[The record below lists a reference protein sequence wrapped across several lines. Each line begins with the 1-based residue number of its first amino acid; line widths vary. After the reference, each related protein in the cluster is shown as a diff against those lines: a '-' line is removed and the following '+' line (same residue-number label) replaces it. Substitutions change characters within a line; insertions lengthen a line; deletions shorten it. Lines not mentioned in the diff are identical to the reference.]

1 MADYQIRR
9 CERQLEGGIYPETH
23 KALSTTD
30 SCVFVDDPKRL
41 VFPIHFSGGGPGEAL
56 VAVGDT
62 VFQGTPI
69 IKCQSGITHVAS
81 RSGKVIE
88 ITDHAITHPSA
99 TKSASIIIEPNGL
112 KDQDYLDPLVWP
124 FDADTLRN
132 RAIEAGILGLG
143 GAGFP
148 SFKKWSDGTQ
158 TLIINGA
165 ECEPYLTAD
174 DTLMRVD
181 THSMIR
187 GACMLSQSLDI
198 KTIIIGI
205 EDNKPEALEA
215 IESALKDSRSDCF
228 FDIVLLDT
236 KYPSGSER
244 HLIWL
249 TLGIEVPTGSRAI
262 ESGVIVHNPGTLA
275 ALSRAIDGKPI
286 TDRIVTLTGEAL
298 TTPQNVIV
306 PIGTPISHLIEA
318 ADTNPDSLASIA
330 IGGPMMGY
338 PVTDFTAGITK
349 TTNCL
354 LAREI
359 EVPPESP
366 CIRCGACATVCPVR
380 LQPQQMVFAL
390 KGGSLDRAVHE
401 GLTDCIECAA
411 CNAVCPS
418 HIPLAEWFRLG
429 RFEARDKA
437 NDQRLAAE
445 ARERFEA
452 RNLRLERIAL
462 EKEAKR
468 AARQAK
474 TADALEK
481 ARKARKESA

>member
-9 CERQLEGGIYPETH
+9 CDRQLEGGIHPETH
-23 KALSTTD
+23 KGLSTTD
-30 SCVFVDDPKRL
+30 SCVLIEDPNRL
-41 VFPIHFSGGGPGEAL
+41 IFPIHFSGGGPGEAL
-56 VAVGDT
+56 VAVADT
-62 VFQGTPI
+62 VSQGTPI
-69 IKCQSGITHVAS
+69 IKCRSGVTHVAS
-81 RSGKVIE
+81 RAGTVLD
-88 ITDHAITHPSA
+88 ITDHAIMHPSA
-99 TKSASIIIEPNGL
+99 NESASIIIEPSGL
-112 KDQDYLDPLVWP
+112 KNQNYLDPLVWP
-124 FDADTLRN
+124 FDGDTLRH

-148 SFKKWSDGTQ
+148 SFKKWADGTQ

-174 DTLMRVD
+174 DTLMRID

-215 IESALKDSRSDCF
+215 IESALKESRSDCF
-228 FDIVLLDT
+228 FDIVLLNT

-244 HLIWL
+244 HLVWL
-249 TLGIEVPTGSRAI
+249 TLGIEVPTGSRAV

-298 TTPQNVIV
+298 MAPQNVIV
-306 PIGTPISHLIEA
+306 PIGTPVSHLIEA
-318 ADTNPDSLASIA
+318 TDTNPRSLTSITV
-330 IGGPMMGY
+330 GGPMMGY
-338 PVTDFTAGITK
+338 PMTDFTAGITK

-354 LAREI
+354 LARE
-359 EVPPESP
+359 VDTPPESP

-390 KGGSLDRAVHE
+390 KGGSLDRAIHE

-411 CNAVCPS
+411 CNAICPS

-445 ARERFEA
+445 ARGRFEA
-452 RNLRLERIAL
+452 RNMRLERIAL
-462 EKEAKR
+462 EKEVKR

-474 TADALEK
+474 TADALKK

>member
-9 CERQLEGGIYPETH
+9 CERQLEGGIHPETQ

-30 SCVFVDDPKRL
+30 SCIFVGDPKRL

-56 VAVGDT
+56 VAVADI
-62 VFQGTPI
+62 VSQGTPI

-81 RSGKVIE
+81 RAGKVIDIIDHE
-88 ITDHAITHPSA
+88 IAHPAA
-99 TKSASIIIEPNGL
+99 TKSASIIIEPSGL
-112 KDQDYLDPLVWP
+112 EDQNYLDPLVWP

-148 SFKKWSDGTQ
+148 SFKKWSEGMQ

-165 ECEPYLTAD
+165 ECQPYLTTD
-174 DTLMRVD
+174 DTLMRID

-187 GACMLSQSLDI
+187 GASMLSQSLDI

-205 EDNKPEALEA
+205 EDNKPEVLEA
-215 IESALKDSRSDCF
+215 IESALKESCSDCF
-228 FDIVLLDT
+228 FDVVLLDT

-244 HLIWL
+244 HLVWL
-249 TLGIEVPTGSRAI
+249 TLGIEVPTGSHAV

-298 TTPQNVIV
+298 AAPQNIVV
-306 PIGTPISHLIEA
+306 PIGAPISHLIEA
-318 ADTNPDSLASIA
+318 TDTNPESLTSIT

-338 PVTDFTAGITK
+338 SVTNFTAGITK

-354 LAREI
+354 LAREVDI
-359 EVPPESP
+359 PPESP

-390 KGGSLDRAVHE
+390 KGGSLDRAIHE

-437 NDQRLAAE
+437 NDQRLAAK

-452 RNLRLERIAL
+452 RNMRLKRISL

-468 AARQAK
+468 AVRQAK

>member
-9 CERQLEGGIYPETH
+9 CERQLEGGIHLETH
-23 KALSTTD
+23 KGLSTTD

-41 VFPIHFSGGGPGEAL
+41 IFPIHFSGGGPGEAL
-56 VAVGDT
+56 VTVGDA
-62 VFQGTPI
+62 VSQGTPI
-69 IKCQSGITHVAS
+69 IKCQSGITHFAS
-81 RSGKVIE
+81 RAGTVID
-88 ITDHAITHPSA
+88 ITDHAVMHPSA
-99 TKSASIIIEPNGL
+99 IKSASIIIEPNGL
-112 KDQDYLDPLVWP
+112 EDQNYLDPLAWP
-124 FDADTLRN
+124 FDADTLRH
-132 RAIEAGILGLG
+132 RAFEAGILSLG

-148 SFKKWSDGTQ
+148 SFKNWSDGTQ

-174 DTLMRVD
+174 DTLMRID
-181 THSMIR
+181 TNSMIR

-215 IESALKDSRSDCF
+215 IESALKESRSDCY

-244 HLIWL
+244 HLVWL
-249 TLGIEVPTGSRAI
+249 TLGIEVPTGSRAV

-275 ALSRAIDGKPI
+275 ALSHAIDGKPI

-298 TTPQNVIV
+298 AAPQNIIV
-306 PIGTPISHLIEA
+306 PIGAPISHLIEA
-318 ADTNPDSLASIA
+318 TDTNPESLTSITV
-330 IGGPMMGY
+330 GGPMMGY
-338 PVTDFTAGITK
+338 SVTNFTAGITK

-354 LAREI
+354 LAREVDI
-359 EVPPESP
+359 KLESP

-390 KGGSLDRAVHE
+390 KGGSLDRAIHE

-445 ARERFEA
+445 ARGRFEA
-452 RNLRLERIAL
+452 RNMRLERIAL

-468 AARQAK
+468 TVRQAK

>member
-9 CERQLEGGIYPETH
+9 CERQLEGGIHPETQ
-23 KALSTTD
+23 KGLSTTD
-30 SCVFVDDPKRL
+30 SCIFVGDPKCL

-56 VAVGDT
+56 VAVADT
-62 VFQGTPI
+62 VSQGTPI
-69 IKCQSGITHVAS
+69 IKCQSGITHVSS
-81 RSGKVIE
+81 RAGKVID
-88 ITDHAITHPSA
+88 ITDHAITHPSV

-112 KDQDYLDPLVWP
+112 EDQNCLDPLVWP
-124 FDADTLRN
+124 FDADTLRS

-148 SFKKWSDGTQ
+148 SFKKWSDGMQ

-165 ECEPYLTAD
+165 ACEPYLTAE
-174 DTLMRVD
+174 DTLMRID

-187 GACMLSQSLDI
+187 GASVLSQSLDI

-205 EDNKPEALEA
+205 EDNKLEVLEA
-215 IESALKDSRSDCF
+215 IESALKESCSDCF
-228 FDIVLLDT
+228 FDVVLLDT

-244 HLIWL
+244 HLVWL
-249 TLGIEVPTGSRAI
+249 TLGIEVPTGSRAV

-298 TTPQNVIV
+298 AAPQNIIV
-306 PIGTPISHLIEA
+306 PIGAPISHLIEA
-318 ADTNPDSLASIA
+318 TDTNPKSLTSIT

-338 PVTDFTAGITK
+338 SVTNFTAGITK
-349 TTNCL
+349 TTNRL
-354 LAREI
+354 LAREVYI
-359 EVPPESP
+359 PPESP

-390 KGGSLDRAVHE
+390 KGGSLDRAIHE

-411 CNAVCPS
+411 CDAVCPS

-437 NDQRLAAE
+437 NDQRRAAK

-452 RNLRLERIAL
+452 RNMRLKRIGL

-468 AARQAK
+468 AVRQAK

>member
-1 MADYQIRR
+1 MAEYRIRH
-9 CERQLEGGIYPETH
+9 CERQLEGGIHPETH
-23 KALSTTD
+23 KDLST
-30 SCVFVDDPKRL
+30 SAPCVFIDDPKRL
-41 VFPIHFSGGGPGEAL
+41 VFPIHFSGGGPGESL
-56 VAVGDT
+56 VSIGDT
-62 VFQGTPI
+62 VSQGTPI
-69 IKCQSGITHVAS
+69 IKCRSGIIHVAS
-81 RSGKVIE
+81 RAGKVID
-88 ITDHAITHPSA
+88 ITDHAITHPSNDV
-99 TKSASIIIEPNGL
+99 SASIIIEPNGS
-112 KDQDYLDPLVWP
+112 KDQSYLEPLVWP
-124 FDADTLRN
+124 FDADTLRD

-158 TLIINGA
+158 TLIINAA

-174 DTLMRVD
+174 DTLMRID

-187 GACMLSQSLDI
+187 GACMLSQTLAI
-198 KTIIIGI
+198 KTIVIGI

-215 IESALKDSRSDCF
+215 IENALKESRSDCF

-236 KYPSGSER
+236 KYPSGSAR
-244 HLIWL
+244 QLVWL
-249 TLGIEVPTGSRAI
+249 TLGIEVPTGSRSV

-298 TTPQNVIV
+298 TTPKNVIA
-306 PIGTPISHLIEA
+306 PIGTPISYLIEA
-318 ADTNPDSLASIA
+318 TNTNPASLASITV
-330 IGGPMMGY
+330 GGPMMGY
-338 PVTDFTAGITK
+338 PVTDFDAGITK

-354 LAREI
+354 LAREVEI
-359 EVPPESP
+359 PPESP

-390 KGGSLDRAVHE
+390 KGGSLDRAIHE

-429 RFEARDKA
+429 RFEAREQA
-437 NDQRLAAE
+437 NEQRLATE

-452 RNLRLERIAL
+452 RNRRLERIAQ
-462 EKEAKR
+462 EQEAKR
-468 AARQAK
+468 AARKAK

-481 ARKARKESA
+481 ARRAREESA

>member
-9 CERQLEGGIYPETH
+9 CERQLEGGIHPETQ

-30 SCVFVDDPKRL
+30 SCIFVGDPKRL

-56 VAVGDT
+56 VAVADT
-62 VFQGTPI
+62 VSQGTPI

-81 RSGKVIE
+81 RAGKVIDIIDHE
-88 ITDHAITHPSA
+88 IAHPAA
-99 TKSASIIIEPNGL
+99 TKSASIIIEPSGL
-112 KDQDYLDPLVWP
+112 EDQNYLDPLVWP

-148 SFKKWSDGTQ
+148 SFKKWSDGMQ

-165 ECEPYLTAD
+165 ECEPYLTTD
-174 DTLMRVD
+174 DTLMRID

-187 GACMLSQSLDI
+187 GASMLSQSLDI

-205 EDNKPEALEA
+205 EDNKPEVLEA
-215 IESALKDSRSDCF
+215 IESALKESCSDCF
-228 FDIVLLDT
+228 FDVVLLDT

-244 HLIWL
+244 HLVWL
-249 TLGIEVPTGSRAI
+249 TLGIEVPTGSHAV

-298 TTPQNVIV
+298 AAPQNIVV
-306 PIGTPISHLIEA
+306 PIGAPISHLIEA
-318 ADTNPDSLASIA
+318 TDTKAESLTSIT

-338 PVTDFTAGITK
+338 SVTNFTAGITK

-354 LAREI
+354 LAREVDI
-359 EVPPESP
+359 PPESP

-390 KGGSLDRAVHE
+390 KGGSLDRAIHE

-437 NDQRLAAE
+437 NDQRLAAK

-452 RNLRLERIAL
+452 RNMRLKRIGL

-468 AARQAK
+468 AVRQAK

>member
-1 MADYQIRR
+1 MAEYQIRR
-9 CERQLEGGIYPETH
+9 CDRQLEGGIHPETH
-23 KALSTTD
+23 KDLSTAEP
-30 SCVFVDDPKRL
+30 CVFVDDPKRL

-62 VFQGTPI
+62 VSQGTPI
-69 IKCQSGITHVAS
+69 IKCQSGIIHVAS
-81 RSGKVIE
+81 RAGTVID

-99 TKSASIIIEPNGL
+99 NQSASIIIEPSGL
-112 KDQDYLDPLVWP
+112 KEQSYLDPLVWP
-124 FDADTLRN
+124 FDADTLRD

-158 TLIINGA
+158 TLIINAA

-174 DTLMRVD
+174 DTLMRID

-187 GACMLSQSLDI
+187 GACMLSRTLDI
-198 KTIIIGI
+198 KTIVIGI

-215 IESALKDSRSDCF
+215 IEDALKESRSDCF

-244 HLIWL
+244 HLVWL
-249 TLGIEVPTGSRAI
+249 TLGIEVPTGSRSV
-262 ESGVIVHNPGTLA
+262 ELGVIVHNPGTLA

-298 TTPQNVIV
+298 KAPKNVIA
-306 PIGTPISHLIEA
+306 PIGTPINHLIEA
-318 ADTNPDSLASIA
+318 TDTSPSSLTSITV
-330 IGGPMMGY
+330 GGPMMGY
-338 PVTDFTAGITK
+338 AVTEFTAGITK

-354 LAREI
+354 LARDVEI
-359 EVPPESP
+359 PPESP
-366 CIRCGACATVCPVR
+366 CIRCGACATVCPIR

-390 KGGSLDRAVHE
+390 KGGSLDLAVHE
-401 GLTDCIECAA
+401 GLGDCIECAA

-429 RFEARDKA
+429 RFEARDQA
-437 NDQRLAAE
+437 NEQRLASE

-452 RNLRLERIAL
+452 RNARLERIAQ
-462 EKEAKR
+462 EQEAKR
-468 AARQAK
+468 AARKTK
-474 TADALEK
+474 TADALDK
-481 ARKARKESA
+481 ARKAREQTA

>member
-9 CERQLEGGIYPETH
+9 CERQLEGGIHLETH
-23 KALSTTD
+23 KGLSTTD

-41 VFPIHFSGGGPGEAL
+41 IFPIHFSGGGPGEAL
-56 VAVGDT
+56 VTVGDA
-62 VFQGTPI
+62 VSQGTPI
-69 IKCQSGITHVAS
+69 IKCQSGITHFAS
-81 RSGKVIE
+81 RAGTVID
-88 ITDHAITHPSA
+88 ITDHAVMHPSA
-99 TKSASIIIEPNGL
+99 IKSASIIIEPNGL
-112 KDQDYLDPLVWP
+112 EDQNYLDPLAWP
-124 FDADTLRN
+124 FDADTLRH
-132 RAIEAGILGLG
+132 RAFEAGILSLG

-148 SFKKWSDGTQ
+148 SFKNWSDGTQ

-174 DTLMRVD
+174 DTLMRID
-181 THSMIR
+181 TNSMIR

-215 IESALKDSRSDCF
+215 IESALKESRSDCY

-244 HLIWL
+244 HLVWL
-249 TLGIEVPTGSRAI
+249 TLGIEVPTGSRAV

-275 ALSRAIDGKPI
+275 ALSHAIDGKPI
-286 TDRIVTLTGEAL
+286 TDRIVTLTGEVLAA
-298 TTPQNVIV
+298 PQNIIV
-306 PIGTPISHLIEA
+306 PIGAPISHLIEA
-318 ADTNPDSLASIA
+318 TDTNPESLTSITV
-330 IGGPMMGY
+330 GGPMMGY
-338 PVTDFTAGITK
+338 SVTNFTAGITK

-354 LAREI
+354 LAREVDI
-359 EVPPESP
+359 KLESP

-390 KGGSLDRAVHE
+390 KGGSLDRAIHE

-452 RNLRLERIAL
+452 RNMRLERIAL

-468 AARQAK
+468 TVRQAK

>member
-9 CERQLEGGIYPETH
+9 CERQLEGGIHPETQ
-23 KALSTTD
+23 KALSITD
-30 SCVFVDDPKRL
+30 PCVFVDDPKRL

-56 VAVGDT
+56 VAIGDT
-62 VFQGTPI
+62 VSQGTPI

-81 RSGKVIE
+81 RAGKVID

-99 TKSASIIIEPNGL
+99 TKSISIIIEPNGL
-112 KDQDYLDPLVWP
+112 EDQNYLNPLVWP

-148 SFKKWSDGTQ
+148 SFKKWSDGMQ

-174 DTLMRVD
+174 DMLMQID

-187 GACMLSQSLDI
+187 GASMLSQSLDI

-215 IESALKDSRSDCF
+215 IESALKESCSDCF
-228 FDIVLLDT
+228 FDVVLLDT

-244 HLIWL
+244 HLVWL
-249 TLGIEVPTGSRAI
+249 TLGIEVSTGSRAV

-298 TTPQNVIV
+298 AAPQNTIV
-306 PIGTPISHLIEA
+306 PIGAPISHLIEA
-318 ADTNPDSLASIA
+318 TDTNPESLTSITV
-330 IGGPMMGY
+330 GGPMMGY
-338 PVTDFTAGITK
+338 SVTNFTAGITK

-354 LAREI
+354 LAREVN
-359 EVPPESP
+359 VPSESP

-380 LQPQQMVFAL
+380 LQPQQMHFAL
-390 KGGSLDRAVHE
+390 KGGSLDRALHE

-429 RFEARDKA
+429 RFEARDRA

-452 RNLRLERIAL
+452 RNMRLERIAR

-468 AARQAK
+468 AVRQAK